1 MRDFSFSSC
10 MLNFLTPSTAL
21 RSLPFI
27 AKQDKTKQC
36 LMLAVN
42 ILRSTNVSSRLN
54 ANLVAVQGWS
64 WCCPSLR
71 HHQISH
77 PSCHPQTD
85 HCQHCLEMILVS
97 VKQGS
102 KKPSQL
108 FAFTI
113 ESWEKVS
120 TARIM
125 LHSPPNSSSF
135 FPGTSSSSLI
145 SLKIRACYDFLDWT
159 KII

>member
-1 MRDFSFSSC
+1 

-64 WCCPSLR
+64 
-71 HHQISH
+71 
-77 PSCHPQTD
+77 
-85 HCQHCLEMILVS
+85 
-97 VKQGS
+97 
-102 KKPSQL
+102 
-108 FAFTI
+108 
-113 ESWEKVS
+113 
-120 TARIM
+120 
-125 LHSPPNSSSF
+125 
-135 FPGTSSSSLI
+135 
-145 SLKIRACYDFLDWT
+145 
-159 KII
+159 